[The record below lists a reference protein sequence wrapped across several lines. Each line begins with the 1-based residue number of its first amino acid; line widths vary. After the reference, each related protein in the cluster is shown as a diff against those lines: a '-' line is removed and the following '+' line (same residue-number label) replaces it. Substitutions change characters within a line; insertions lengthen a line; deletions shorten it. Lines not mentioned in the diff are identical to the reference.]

1 MRLAPRILSRTL
13 RSVAQGP
20 MRVRTAAILAS
31 ASALRAPGTQ
41 RTTKLPQRL
50 FSAAFD
56 EPGDDYD
63 VAAPPP
69 ESLEYLSVL
78 AGGETYTREFK
89 TCQSRSGVFLR
100 ISESPCSGATRRSR
114 APVERRRYDP
124 ATKVIKDKVGKYV
137 NAFTNSGGGE
147 ILFGV
152 DDDGA
157 VSGCVLAP
165 EEMGQVTRLVDGATQ
180 RVDPQL
186 DVDAVRCVYVPVVG
200 PGSGPDRYVVVVRV
214 KKGSGEPVYFQGADR
229 RPVTA
234 TIFERCGL
242 GKR

>member
-1 MRLAPRILSRTL
+1 
-13 RSVAQGP
+13 

-89 TCQSRSGVFLR
+89 TCQSRSG
-100 ISESPCSGATRRSR
+100 
-114 APVERRRYDP
+114 
-124 ATKVIKDKVGKYV
+124 
-137 NAFTNSGGGE
+137 
-147 ILFGV
+147 
-152 DDDGA
+152 
-157 VSGCVLAP
+157 
-165 EEMGQVTRLVDGATQ
+165 
-180 RVDPQL
+180 
-186 DVDAVRCVYVPVVG
+186 YVP
-200 PGSGPDRYVVVVRV
+200 RTCA
-214 KKGSGEPVYFQGADR
+214 GAAACIQLKASSVSRWWKMSSSWRSTASVAQR
-229 RPVTA
+229 RPW
-234 TIFERCGL
+234 R
-242 GKR
+242 

>member
-1 MRLAPRILSRTL
+1 
-13 RSVAQGP
+13 

-31 ASALRAPGTQ
+31 ASALRAPGAR

-100 ISESPCSGATRRSR
+100 ISESPRLRVPEPPADPELPSNDAGTTRRRRSSR
-114 APVERRRYDP
+114 
-124 ATKVIKDKVGKYV
+124 
-137 NAFTNSGGGE
+137 
-147 ILFGV
+147 
-152 DDDGA
+152 
-157 VSGCVLAP
+157 
-165 EEMGQVTRLVDGATQ
+165 TRWAST
-180 RVDPQL
+180 
-186 DVDAVRCVYVPVVG
+186 
-200 PGSGPDRYVVVVRV
+200 
-214 KKGSGEPVYFQGADR
+214 
-229 RPVTA
+229 
-234 TIFERCGL
+234 
-242 GKR
+242 

>member
-1 MRLAPRILSRTL
+1 
-13 RSVAQGP
+13 

-89 TCQSRSGVFLR
+89 TCQSRSGVFY
-100 ISESPCSGATRRSR
+100 ESPSLRRPRLRVPEPPADPELPSHGAGTTRRRRSSR
-114 APVERRRYDP
+114 
-124 ATKVIKDKVGKYV
+124 
-137 NAFTNSGGGE
+137 
-147 ILFGV
+147 
-152 DDDGA
+152 
-157 VSGCVLAP
+157 
-165 EEMGQVTRLVDGATQ
+165 TRWAST
-180 RVDPQL
+180 
-186 DVDAVRCVYVPVVG
+186 
-200 PGSGPDRYVVVVRV
+200 
-214 KKGSGEPVYFQGADR
+214 
-229 RPVTA
+229 
-234 TIFERCGL
+234 
-242 GKR
+242 